1 MLQSLYIE
9 NFAIIDRLELDFNQG
24 LTVVTG
30 ETGAGKS
37 IIMDALGMVLGDRA
51 DSAVVPPDSKK
62 SVIVASF
69 DIRSEA
75 RISQWLD
82 QHDLLEDHQCLIKR
96 TLSSDG
102 RSKAFINDQPVTLSM
117 LKQLAE
123 FVIDIHGQH
132 AHHAL
137 LKPLQQ
143 LKLLDQFAGHQ
154 QLVHEVSGLF
164 QRYRELKSQLQS
176 LQSATKDRADRK
188 TLLQYQLQELDEFAL
203 TDEEVNSIEKE
214 HQRLSH
220 ANELKQTSL
229 IQLARLSATEDTTAY
244 SEHNVSDIL
253 QKTLSELSDAQKLDN
268 RLSPLTEQLQS
279 TIIEITEVANE
290 LRHYTESLIL
300 DPERLFQI
308 EQRLSLWHDLARK
321 HHIEPSQLVAHHQ
334 ALTEEYRALNADEDS
349 LTALEQQTV
358 SAQKHYFT
366 AAKKLSRSRRNAAS
380 QLEEKVAQQLTLLGM
395 KDSILEVRFE
405 SHEDTPSQVG
415 LEKVSLFIQ
424 PNPGLPAQ
432 PLNKIASGGELSRI
446 SLAIQVVTVSKGTIP
461 VMVFDEVD
469 VGIGGATA
477 EIVGKLLKQ
486 LAKSAQI
493 LCITHQ
499 PQVAS
504 QGHQHLLV
512 KKYIEQSKTKTTLEP
527 LHDEAKIE
535 EIARMLGGVDI
546 TETTRNHAREML
558 NNLNS
563 A

>member
-9 NFAIIDRLELDFNQG
+9 NFAIINQLDLDFNQG

-51 DSAVVPPDSKK
+51 DSAVIPPDSKK
-62 SVIVASF
+62 SIIVASF
-69 DIRSEA
+69 DIGSEPA
-75 RISQWLD
+75 ISQWLE
-82 QHDLLEDHQCLIKR
+82 QHELLEENQCLIKR
-96 TLSSDG
+96 TLSADG
-102 RSKAFINDQPVTLSM
+102 RSKAFINGQPVTLSM

-123 FVIDIHGQH
+123 LIIDIHGQH

-137 LKPLQQ
+137 LKPAQQ
-143 LKLLDQFAGHQ
+143 LKLLDQFAEHQ
-154 QLVHEVSGLF
+154 QLVHEVSTLF
-164 QRYRELKSQLQS
+164 QQYQQLQNQFQS
-176 LQSATKDRADRK
+176 LQSATKERSDRK
-188 TLLQYQLQELDEFAL
+188 NLLQYQLQELDEFAL
-203 TDEEVNSIEKE
+203 TKEEAVSIEDE

-229 IQLARLSATEDTTAY
+229 TQLTRLSG
-244 SEHNVSDIL
+244 SEEIAGFSSQNVSDIL
-253 QKTLSELSDAQKLDN
+253 QKTVTELSEAQKLDPQ
-268 RLSPLTEQLQS
+268 LSPVIELLQS
-279 TIIEITEVANE
+279 AIIDITEVANE
-290 LRHYTESLIL
+290 LSHYADSLTL

-308 EQRLSLWHDLARK
+308 EQRLSRWHDLARK
-321 HHIEPSQLVAHHQ
+321 HHIEPSQLVTHHQ
-334 ALTEEYRALNADEDS
+334 ALSEEYKNLHADEET
-349 LTALEQQTV
+349 LTNLKKRTLLARKQYFS
-358 SAQKHYFT
+358 SAQKLT
-366 AAKKLSRSRRNAAS
+366 QSRQRAAV
-380 QLEEKVAQQLTLLGM
+380 QLEAKVAEQLTLLGM
-395 KDSILEVRFE
+395 KDSTLAVQFE
-405 SHEDTPSQVG
+405 SHEEKPAFDG

-424 PNPGLPAQ
+424 PNPDLPAQ

-446 SLAIQVVTVSKGTIP
+446 SLAIQVVTVSKGMIP

-486 LAKSAQI
+486 LASSAQI

-504 QGHQHLLV
+504 QGDQHLLV
-512 KKYIEQSKTKTTLEP
+512 KKYLDEGKTKTTLEQ
-527 LHDEAKIE
+527 LTDKARLE

-558 NNLNS
+558 KS
-563 A
+563 G

>member
-405 SHEDTPSQVG
+405 SHEDTPSQDG

-486 LAKSAQI
+486 LAESAQI
-493 LCITHQ
+493 LC
-499 PQVAS
+499 
-504 QGHQHLLV
+504 
-512 KKYIEQSKTKTTLEP
+512 
-527 LHDEAKIE
+527 
-535 EIARMLGGVDI
+535 
-546 TETTRNHAREML
+546 
-558 NNLNS
+558 
-563 A
+563 